1 MMMTNRVD
9 EHVTELIG
17 CYVLGVASAEDE
29 FRVERHLLTCSICQN
44 EAAYVGDVALHLAHH
59 ANELAWVGPASVAS
73 RPTSV
78 GARSTT
84 PSRSRR
90 RRKGWRW
97 GEDRRTLG
105 KVALLAATFVAVAGI
120 GLGAWLRLPGPVDA
134 RTTNVVM
141 TATDQSDGLSAVLVV
156 TPGADDV
163 ALRITVRGLHVGQT
177 YQLVVIP
184 NPGQRVVV
192 SQWQATGTT
201 QEIQGTVPVPET
213 EVGLLA
219 IARPNG
225 TVLLSVPFGPSQL
238 VPTISR

>member
-1 MMMTNRVD
+1 MMTNRVD

-29 FRVERHLLTCSICQN
+29 FRVERHLLTCSACQD

-59 ANELAWVGPASVAS
+59 ASELARVGPASVAS
-73 RPTSV
+73 GPTSV

-84 PSRSRR
+84 PSRSPL
-90 RRKGWRW
+90 RRKGWRR
-97 GEDRRTLG
+97 GENRRLG
-105 KVALLAATFVAVAGI
+105 KVALLAATFVAVAGV
-120 GLGAWLRLPGPVDA
+120 GLGAWLRVPGPVDA

-141 TATDQSDGLSAVLVV
+141 TATDQSDGLSAVLAV
-156 TPGADDV
+156 TPGAGDV

-177 YQLVVIP
+177 YQLVIIP
-184 NPGQRVVV
+184 NPGQVVVV
-192 SQWQATGTT
+192 SQWRATGTT

-213 EVGLLA
+213 DVGLLA

-225 TVLLSVPFGPSQL
+225 SVLLSVPFGPSQL
-238 VPTISR
+238 VPTTSR